1 MKRLLLL
8 AFMAISLHAE
18 TVYLTA
24 HGKTYHSNPKCMAL
38 AKSSHVL
45 TTDDAT
51 AIAHGLHECGI
62 CAHRHHAETV
72 NRDNKNWAKPEA
84 AK

>member
-24 HGKTYHSNPKCMAL
+24 HGKTYHSNPRCMAL
-38 AKSSHVL
+38 SRAAHVL
-45 TTDDAT
+45 ETDDAT

-62 CAHRHHAETV
+62 CAHRKSKGTASKP
-72 NRDNKNWAKPEA
+72 DNAGWAKET
-84 AK
+84 K